1 MADNKQLDDQYRQ
14 PPPESDK
21 VKVGDVCGIAGIHIN
36 TGMVQDEF
44 LLKLHGDKARKVYRE
59 MRDNDPTVGAILFAV
74 EMMLRASKWRVE
86 AKENEDVKDSV
97 GTESLEVVGSQI
109 KDHES
114 AKAFLESVLFEDMT
128 TTWDE
133 FIAIALSM
141 LPYGWQYT
149 EICYKKRNGLK
160 EDPKLSSQYDDG
172 LIGIEKLADRSQE
185 TLDRWDMGSDGTVYG
200 MWQYP
205 PNYAA
210 SMYIPAEKA
219 IHFRPHP
226 FKDSPEGRS
235 MLRNAYRPWYFL
247 KNIQEIE
254 AIAIERE
261 LNGLPVV
268 HIPNSVLNGATPEA
282 KTAVAQYKKM
292 VRDVK
297 FNEQGGL
304 VLPSDPYYDDEGKPS
319 GVKQVEFSL
328 VSANGSRAIDSDKVI
343 KRYQSDIA
351 RTILA
356 QFILLSQSGSS
367 GGYAQSENESD
378 MFLRAAEGWLES
390 IASTINRQLVTK
402 IWKVNGLDQALMP
415 KVVPGKLKPA
425 DLEALGNYIQKL
437 AGAGLS
443 FIDEETE
450 KHLRNIA
457 DLPAGQLNTE
467 DEVVFDNDDPAEGK
481 DEIKPNKQE

>member
-1 MADNKQLDDQYRQ
+1 MTDSNKLDDQYRQ
-14 PPPESDK
+14 PPHESDK
-21 VKVGDVCGIAGIHIN
+21 VKVNDVCGVAGIHIN
-36 TGMVQDEF
+36 SGMVQDEF
-44 LLKLHGDKARKVYRE
+44 ILKLQGDKARKVYRE
-59 MRDNDPTVGAILFAV
+59 MRDNDATVGAILFAV
-74 EMMLRASKWRVE
+74 EMMLRACKWRVE
-86 AKENEDVKDSV
+86 AKDGESV
-97 GTESLEVVGSQI
+97 EYSEETESIEVVGSQVV
-109 KDHES
+109 DHKS
-114 AKAFLESVLFEDMT
+114 AVSFLDSVLFQDMT

-185 TLDRWDMGSDGTVYG
+185 TLDRWDMDSGGTVHG
-200 MWQYP
+200 MWQFP

-261 LNGLPVV
+261 MNGLPVV
-268 HIPNSVLNGATPEA
+268 YIPNSVLNGTSTEA
-282 KTAVAQYKKM
+282 KAAVEQYKKM

-297 FNEQGGL
+297 YNEQGGL
-304 VLPSDPYYDDEGKPS
+304 ILPSDPYYDDEGKPS
-319 GVKQVEFSL
+319 STKQVEFTL
-328 VSANGSRAIDSDKVI
+328 VSANGSRAVDADKVI
-343 KRYQSDIA
+343 KRYQGDIA

-356 QFILLSQSGSS
+356 QFILLSQSGST
-367 GGYAQSENESD
+367 GGYAQSSNESD
-378 MFLRAAEGWLES
+378 LFLRAAEGWLES

-402 IWKVNGLDQALMP
+402 IWKVNGLDPALMP
-415 KVVPGKLKPA
+415 TVIPGKLKPE
-425 DLEALGNYIQKL
+425 DIGALGDYIQKL
-437 AGAGLS
+437 AGAGLTFFDS
-443 FIDEETE
+443 DTE
-450 KHLRNIA
+450 KHLRDIA
-457 DLPAGQLNTE
+457 GLPAGDPNTE
-467 DEVVFDNDDPAEGK
+467 DEVVFDTDDNNRMPPA
-481 DEIKPNKQE
+481 DDD